1 MAKIIGHASKPP
13 GPVSKS
19 TTNGSTCHPIFGG
32 QDHGQICVASL
43 GFLCDD
49 KCFI

>member
-1 MAKIIGHASKPP
+1 MAKMIGHASKPS
-13 GPVSKS
+13 GLVSKS

-32 QDHGQICVASL
+32 QDHGQICVVSP